1 MAKGSRGGSNNGV
14 SRYKGGGNVNPNNIV
29 DERDMIVERGER
41 TEIVDQVLTVS
52 RDMLNDYPDAPLDQL
67 LIATLKGSDGDSVLG
82 YYDGK
87 NIAINDKFF
96 NEAMETAYVE
106 CVKAGFH
113 PSNGNKTGLQA
124 VAAHELGHAVTDAV
138 GRKINKYDINDTATF
153 IVNEARKSTKHRGV
167 VQMASAISR
176 YATSSNAEAVA
187 EAVCDVYCNGRKA
200 KAESHAIVNV
210 IKKYL

>member
-1 MAKGSRGGSNNGV
+1 MAKDSRGGSNNGV

-124 VAAHELGHAVTDAV
+124 VAAHEFGHAVTDAV
-138 GRKINKYDINDTATF
+138 GRKIGRDDINSAATF

-167 VQMASAISR
+167 VQMANAISQ
-176 YATSSNAEAVA
+176 YATASNAEAVA
-187 EAVCDVYCNGRKA
+187 EAVCDVYCNGRNA

-210 IKKYL
+210 IKKYM

>member
-1 MAKGSRGGSNNGV
+1 
-14 SRYKGGGNVNPNNIV
+14 
-29 DERDMIVERGER
+29 MIVERGER
-41 TEIVDQVLTVS
+41 TETVDQVLTVS

-124 VAAHELGHAVTDAV
+124 VAAQIKDAHKRFV
-138 GRKINKYDINDTATF
+138 
-153 IVNEARKSTKHRGV
+153 KSNMDLSKTEEKFKNTLRG
-167 VQMASAISR
+167 
-176 YATSSNAEAVA
+176 
-187 EAVCDVYCNGRKA
+187 D
-200 KAESHAIVNV
+200 
-210 IKKYL
+210 